1 MGGLSRGSLR
11 PPGPSRATADQW
23 SGQQTFSGENTRD
36 RRASETSC
44 SNLPSFHPEPSNSQD
59 GSSTKCHSL
68 QPLFLFSVFKLFGS
82 LSLLGKA
89 FAHFIQIYLF
99 NFSV

>member
-23 SGQQTFSGENTRD
+23 SSQQTFSGENTRD

-44 SNLPSFHPEPSNSQD
+44 SNPPSFHPEPSNSQD
-59 GSSTKCHSL
+59 CPSTKCHSL
-68 QPLFLFSVFKLFGS
+68 QPLFFVFSFQTVRKFKFARQS
-82 LSLLGKA
+82 FHA
-89 FAHFIQIYLF
+89 FYPNLFIQL
-99 NFSV
+99 